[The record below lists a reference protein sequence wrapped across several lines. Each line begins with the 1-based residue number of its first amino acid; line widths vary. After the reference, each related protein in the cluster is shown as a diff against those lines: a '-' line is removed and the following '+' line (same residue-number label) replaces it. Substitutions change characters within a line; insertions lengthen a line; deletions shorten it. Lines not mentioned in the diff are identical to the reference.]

1 MLTLF
6 QEDIIPPSYWRRI
19 GTIELR
25 SVRDV
30 KEGKKE
36 TTTAKEEEE
45 ERRGREEGTNRKVVT
60 RELVERDL
68 KSSTSGGDPPRTVPF
83 QIRSLPAERKRTNEV
98 SERKAN
104 KARRVSSRSLSFSFS
119 FPRRVRLTSEDPQPP
134 SKGRLQGRT
143 NVRPC

>member
-19 GTIELR
+19 GTSELR

-45 ERRGREEGTNRKVVT
+45 ERRGREEGTNRKVMT

-83 QIRSLPAERKRTNEV
+83 QIRSLPAERKRTNRTK
-98 SERKAN
+98 SAN
-104 KARRVSSRSLSFSFS
+104 QKRTRLDASLPALSLFLLLVSSQSQ
-119 FPRRVRLTSEDPQPP
+119 TY
-134 SKGRLQGRT
+134 
-143 NVRPC
+143 